1 MKYITF
7 AVPCYNS
14 AAYMERCI
22 ESLLVFKNYVEIII
36 IDDGST
42 DETPEIADKYAF
54 QYPETVRVIHK
65 ANGGHGSGVNTGLA
79 QASGRYFKV
88 VDSDDWLDAASLQ
101 KVLFHMMHWEKQKKW
116 ADMIVCN
123 YVYDHLYENRKKSM
137 SYKNVFKEGQML
149 TWNDIG
155 IFSPSQYL
163 VMHSLIF
170 RTEVLKKSGVTLPEH
185 TFYVDNI
192 FAYKPLPYVEKI
204 YYINTDLYH
213 YFIGREDQSV
223 NEEILKQRI
232 DQQIFVTKI
241 VADCVDLKKVK
252 EKYPKLARYMTRNV
266 SIMMAIS
273 SIHLLLI
280 DSDEAWKKRD
290 DLWNYIKTHNKN
302 LYRKLRY
309 TTLSSFTN
317 LPGKTGRFVTVTGY
331 QAARK
336 IYQFN

>member
-7 AVPCYNS
+7 TVPCYNS
-14 AAYMERCI
+14 AAYMKRCI
-22 ESLLVFKNYVEIII
+22 DSLLAFKNHIEIII
-36 IDDGST
+36 VNDGST
-42 DETPEIADKYAF
+42 DETPEIADQYARRF
-54 QYPETVRVIHK
+54 PETVKVIHK
-65 ANGGHGSGVNTGLA
+65 ANGGHGSGVNAGLA
-79 QASGRYFKV
+79 HATGKYFKV
-88 VDSDDWLDAASLQ
+88 VDSDDWLNTDSLR
-101 KVLFHMMHWEKQKKW
+101 KVLFRIMHWEMQKTW

-123 YVYDHLYENRKKSM
+123 YVYDHLNENKQKSM
-137 SYKNVFKEGQML
+137 SYKNVFKEEQML

-155 IFSPSQYL
+155 MFSPSQYL

-170 RTEVLKKSGVTLPEH
+170 RTEVLRKSGVTLPEH
-185 TFYVDNI
+185 MFYVDNI
-192 FAYKPLPYVEKI
+192 FAYRPLPYVESI

-223 NEEILKQRI
+223 NEEVLKERI
-232 DQQIFVTKI
+232 DQQIYVTKL
-241 VADCVDLKKVK
+241 VADCIDLGEVK

-280 DSDEAWKKRD
+280 NSEDAWRKRT
-290 DLWNYIKTHNKN
+290 DLWNYMKLHNRD
-302 LYRKLRY
+302 LYIKLRY

-317 LPGKTGRFVTVTGY
+317 IPGKTGRFLTVTGY
-331 QAARK
+331 KAARR

>member
-7 AVPCYNS
+7 TVPCYNS
-14 AAYMERCI
+14 AAYMKRCI
-22 ESLLVFKNYVEIII
+22 DSLLAFKNHIEIII
-36 IDDGST
+36 VNDGST
-42 DETPEIADKYAF
+42 DETPEIADQYARRF
-54 QYPETVRVIHK
+54 PETVKVIHK
-65 ANGGHGSGVNTGLA
+65 ANGGHGSGVNAGLA
-79 QASGRYFKV
+79 RATGKYFKV
-88 VDSDDWLDAASLQ
+88 VDSDDWLNTDSLR
-101 KVLFHMMHWEKQKKW
+101 KVLFRIMHWEMQKTW

-123 YVYDHLYENRKKSM
+123 YVYDHLNENKQKSM
-137 SYKNVFKEGQML
+137 SYKNVFKEEQML

-155 IFSPSQYL
+155 MFSPSQYL

-170 RTEVLKKSGVTLPEH
+170 RTEVLRKSGVTLPEH
-185 TFYVDNI
+185 MFYVDNI
-192 FAYKPLPYVEKI
+192 FAYRPLPYVESI

-223 NEEILKQRI
+223 NEEVLKERI
-232 DQQIFVTKI
+232 DQQIYVTKL
-241 VADCVDLKKVK
+241 VADCIDLGEVK

-280 DSDEAWKKRD
+280 NSEDAWRKRT
-290 DLWNYIKTHNKN
+290 DLWNYMKLHNRD
-302 LYRKLRY
+302 LYIKLRY

-317 LPGKTGRFVTVTGY
+317 IPGKTGRFLTVTGY
-331 QAARK
+331 RAARR

>member
-7 AVPCYNS
+7 TVPCYNS

-22 ESLLVFKNYVEIII
+22 NSLLAFKNEVEIII
-36 IDDGST
+36 VDDGST
-42 DETPEIADKYAF
+42 DKTPEIADQYALLF
-54 QYPETVRVIHK
+54 PDAVRVIHK
-65 ANGGHGSGVNTGLA
+65 TNGGHGSGVNTGLA
-79 QASGRYFKV
+79 HAAGKYFKV
-88 VDSDDWLDAASLQ
+88 VDSDDWLDTDSLR
-101 KVLFHMMHWEKQKKW
+101 KVLFRIMHWEKQKILP
-116 ADMIVCN
+116 DMIVCN
-123 YVYDHLYENRKKSM
+123 YIYDHLYENRQKTM
-137 SYKNVFKEGQML
+137 SYKNVFKEERML

-155 IFSPSQYL
+155 VFSPSQYL

-170 RTEVLKKSGVTLPEH
+170 RTEVLRKSGVTLPEH

-192 FAYKPLPYVEKI
+192 FAYQPLPYVESL

-232 DQQIFVTKI
+232 DQQIYVTKF
-241 VADCVDLKKVK
+241 VADCVDLKEVK

-280 DSDEAWKKRD
+280 NSEDAWKKRT
-290 DLWNYIKTHNKN
+290 DLWNYIRSRNRS
-302 LYRKLRY
+302 LYYQLRY

-317 LPGKTGRFVTVTGY
+317 LPGKTGRLLTVTGY
-331 QAARK
+331 RAARK